1 MGEGEGEERRHSCL
15 QCLEGRLEGLDE
27 VPFEDRALVE
37 APPEP
42 VGVGFGARAAEGDA
56 ALRDV
61 EEVCSV
67 FAYGMGGGGGTCAEV
82 RVRVMLGSGT
92 GLCYVMLGY
101 RQGQGYRQ
109 G

>member
-1 MGEGEGEERRHSCL
+1 M
-15 QCLEGRLEGLDE
+15 EGLDE

-67 FAYGMGGGGGTCAEV
+67 FAYGMGGGGGYMC
-82 RVRVMLGSGT
+82 RS
-92 GLCYVMLGY
+92 
-101 RQGQGYRQ
+101 QGQGYVRVRDRVMLRYVGLQ
-109 G
+109 TGTGLQTGLD